1 MLYNFIMSIF
11 LMLQQDIEMAD
22 NLRSDGKFWIVI
34 MVVATVTIGIII
46 YLFMLDRKVRKLE
59 ELQKK

>member
-1 MLYNFIMSIF
+1 MIYNLIMGIF

-34 MVVATVTIGIII
+34 MVVAVVTLGIII
-46 YLFMLDRKVRKLE
+46 YLFTLDRKVRKLE
-59 ELQKK
+59 ELQNK